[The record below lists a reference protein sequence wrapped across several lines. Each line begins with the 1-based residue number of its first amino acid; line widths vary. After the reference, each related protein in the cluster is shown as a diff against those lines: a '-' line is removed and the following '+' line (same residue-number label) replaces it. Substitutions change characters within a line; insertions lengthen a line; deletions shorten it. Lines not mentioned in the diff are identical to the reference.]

1 MKLSYLVYSTIVISV
16 FVLLSSCQI
25 RQHWHVEN
33 YVVEGSGY
41 SRIFKKHVK
50 ETKEYFVCGEKI
62 RLGIYPQQTV
72 ITHKPTYSYK
82 TTGPYKIRVHF
93 TPGHNGEN
101 KKILIHEVK
110 ISSSLGNR
118 YEIAEKGIF
127 PITIVPEPY
136 YHSKD
141 VERLKKRNPKYKIS
155 YNFLFNNRLGFKFLE
170 KEIIHISF
178 DVEVILNSLSKR
190 DKVELRLIP
199 ILDSGAEFRMP
210 GDGV

>member
-1 MKLSYLVYSTIVISV
+1 MKSYYLVCFAIVISLSI
-16 FVLLSSCQI
+16 LLSGCQN
-25 RQHWHVEN
+25 RQYWHVEN

-41 SRIFKKHVK
+41 FRIFKEPVK

-62 RLGIYPQQTV
+62 TLGIYPQETV
-72 ITHKPTYSYK
+72 ITHKPTHSYK

-118 YEIAEKGIF
+118 HVIAEKSIF
-127 PITIVPEPY
+127 PITIVPEPF
-136 YHSKD
+136 YHSSD
-141 VERLKKRNPKYKIS
+141 VEKLKKRNPKYKIS

-178 DVEVILNSLSKR
+178 DVEVILNSISKR
-190 DKVELRLIP
+190 DEVWLRLIP